1 MAAATGDEDSGS
13 GEATQAGR
21 GGCRV
26 GRAVAGARG
35 GGRCGGGSGSGEG
48 EEEGEGEGA
57 GNVHNA
63 AQRSARDGWRRCGG
77 GGGSA
82 RRPARAAW
90 LAHRAGRAH
99 GKCCAACAPA
109 SRLAHGGGRRRIMR
123 RGTDPA
129 LAPAPPQLR
138 DGNGRLGPVT
148 RQASRS
154 LRTHHASGHA
164 RVAGSL
170 RARDVL
176 VTHRRHASLSG
187 PHTLHGCGQRTPHAA
202 SARRLCP
209 RAAAGVECSVVRSRA
224 LAPQAGWL
232 TGPDAPTLMRAAGC
246 SCWARVPAPPRPAPR
261 PHVPRKQAARRR
273 RPTREARTGCGLSDA
288 GLALHRRSI
297 PASGRP
303 STTAAVLSAGAVS

>member
-1 MAAATGDEDSGS
+1 MVGMAAATGDEDSGS
-13 GEATQAGR
+13 GEATRAGR

-35 GGRCGGGSGSGEG
+35 GGRCGGGSGSGSGEG
-48 EEEGEGEGA
+48 EEEGEDEGA
-57 GNVHNA
+57 GNVHSA

-176 VTHRRHASLSG
+176 VSHASPPRVAFG
-187 PHTLHGCGQRTPHAA
+187 PTHT
-202 SARRLCP
+202 AR
-209 RAAAGVECSVVRSRA
+209 
-224 LAPQAGWL
+224 
-232 TGPDAPTLMRAAGC
+232 MRAARPARGKCAAAVPPCGC
-246 SCWARVPAPPRPAPR
+246 GRRMQRCALPCPRPA
-261 PHVPRKQAARRR
+261 
-273 RPTREARTGCGLSDA
+273 S
-288 GLALHRRSI
+288 GLADW
-297 PASGRP
+297 A
-303 STTAAVLSAGAVS
+303 